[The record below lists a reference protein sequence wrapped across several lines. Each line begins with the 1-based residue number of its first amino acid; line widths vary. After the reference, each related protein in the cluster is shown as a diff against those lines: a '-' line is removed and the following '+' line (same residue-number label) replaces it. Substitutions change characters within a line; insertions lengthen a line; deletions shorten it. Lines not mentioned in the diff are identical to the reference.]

1 MEEIRL
7 SLIDVLQEMF
17 FYGLKQE
24 TKISRM
30 VCVQPAAKSDTS

>member
-7 SLIDVLQEMF
+7 SLTEVLQEIV

-24 TKISRM
+24 RKISRM
-30 VCVQPAAKSDTS
+30 VCVQPAAKADIS